1 MHVKD
6 LNSFPA
12 FPLFPHAFFFL
23 FLLYFREQFCVC
35 LNFKMH
41 NLFRCH
47 KIKGWCRLHTGEMK
61 GSTILFHILLMIQYI
76 QIMANGRLRRAGV
89 LLAENTAGTP
99 SAYYDLICQEAL
111 HMK

>member
-1 MHVKD
+1 
-6 LNSFPA
+6 
-12 FPLFPHAFFFL
+12 
-23 FLLYFREQFCVC
+23 
-35 LNFKMH
+35 
-41 NLFRCH
+41 
-47 KIKGWCRLHTGEMK
+47 
-61 GSTILFHILLMIQYI
+61 MIQYI